1 MGLAR
6 WIYQDVLGWE
16 AIGDFSQDSVKKAV
30 VIAVP
35 HTSWH
40 DFYMGVLLRSTLNVK
55 IGFIGKKELF
65 KWPMGLLFKAM
76 GGAPIDRTP
85 GQDKVQSIA
94 KVFEDKEEFRLTIA
108 PEGTRKKVEKLK
120 TGFYYIALAAK
131 VPIIMVAFDF
141 KRKQHR
147 ISKPLYPSGN
157 IDEDLLKIHS
167 FFEGTIGKVPG
178 YSFVP
183 KKEGL

>member
-1 MGLAR
+1 MFKWL
-6 WIYQDVLGWE
+6 YYKVLGWKVQ
-16 AIGDFSQDSVKKAV
+16 GDFSPDKVKKCI

-40 DFYMGVLLRSTLNVK
+40 DFYMGILLRSVLSTK

-65 KWPMGLLFKAM
+65 KWPFGYFFRKM

-85 GQDKVQSIA
+85 GQDKVKAIA
-94 KVFEDKEEFRLTIA
+94 KVFDDKEEFRITLA
-108 PEGTRKKVEKLK
+108 PEGTRKKVDELK
-120 TGFYYIALAAK
+120 TGFYYIALEAQ

-141 KRKQHR
+141 GKKQHR

-157 IDEDLLKIHS
+157 IDEDMALIHA
-167 FFEGTIGKVPG
+167 FFKGAVGKVPE
-178 YSFVP
+178 YSFTP
-183 KKEGL
+183 EK